1 MATEWH
7 QSGPFGQIEPP
18 VAKRRSTDAT
28 LTDVWSEKRRR
39 LRVKKKESKGKR
51 ATELASI
58 LHIIALVGAV
68 KYSHSWNWRS
78 RCSQLVMW
86 WVVCV
91 CVCVCVSACTYCC
104 SDTGVSLKQK
114 GSGEVLRKVKKE
126 NNFLALCF
134 RRCNDPSSSSMKVT
148 WRVTAETDV
157 ALLDK
162 RHARQDEERYFSELF
177 SVLFTLC
184 SNNQSCL
191 RTCLSSA
198 NSVRLMLQG
207 NEQKIQVDRSS
218 ADL

>member
-1 MATEWH
+1 MEW
-7 QSGPFGQIEPP
+7 
-18 VAKRRSTDAT
+18 
-28 LTDVWSEKRRR
+28 
-39 LRVKKKESKGKR
+39 KKEEIKGEKKR
-51 ATELASI
+51 EQGEASDWISEHIAHYSPRRGCEIFSQLELAVEV
-58 LHIIALVGAV
+58 LTACDVVGSV
-68 KYSHSWNWRS
+68 
-78 RCSQLVMW
+78 CM
-86 WVVCV
+86 CV
-91 CVCVCVSACTYCC
+91 CVCKRMHILLLWHWCQPETERERR
-104 SDTGVSLKQK
+104 GVAES
-114 GSGEVLRKVKKE
+114 KKE